1 MTAELDVENE
11 RQENYYSTQCY
22 VNELEVLLTDL
33 IAVIKLD
40 DFLSLLLIA
49 VGETTRIEL
58 KEIGFKTQ

>member
-11 RQENYYSTQCY
+11 RQENYYSTQRY